1 MLHKGQGKDRAHA
14 KNYRTIST
22 CPIVSKAI
30 VAYISL
36 LYSDL
41 WNDATADTQF
51 QRQESSH
58 ELAALALTES
68 VNFSIASN
76 SKPAYVIYLDAK
88 SAFDLVLREILITD
102 LYEIGIKD
110 QGLVLIDERLK
121 NRKTVCEWDRILM
134 GPISDDCGVEQG
146 GINSSEFYKVYNN
159 DQLKLAQS
167 SQFGIMIG
175 PVTVSSMGQ
184 ADDVAL
190 VADDLHAL
198 QGLLDLSL
206 YFCKKKQISLNT
218 AKTKLQVFS
227 SKKLDDLSYFCKK
240 TTEIKIGDDVIEFV
254 DEAEHVGVVRSIH
267 GNLPHLLSR
276 ITAHRKQMGSI
287 LPIGLAK
294 VNRANPVAVLR
305 AHQIYCLPVLFS
317 GTAALVLKTSEIEL
331 IDQYLKN
338 TLVNLQ
344 KLSPRTPP
352 CVTYFLGG
360 HMPATAVLHVKQLT
374 LLVWSAT
381 RGILS
386 CIRF

>member
-1 MLHKGQGKDRAHA
+1 M
-14 KNYRTIST
+14 
-22 CPIVSKAI
+22 
-30 VAYISL
+30 
-36 LYSDL
+36 
-41 WNDATADTQF
+41 
-51 QRQESSH
+51 
-58 ELAALALTES
+58 
-68 VNFSIASN
+68 
-76 SKPAYVIYLDAK
+76 
-88 SAFDLVLREILITD
+88 
-102 LYEIGIKD
+102 
-110 QGLVLIDERLK
+110 
-121 NRKTVCEWDRILM
+121 CEWDRILM

-175 PVTVSSMGQ
+175 PVTVSSIGQ

-206 YFCKKKQISLNT
+206 YFCKKKHISLNN

-360 HMPATAVLHVKQLT
+360 HMPATALLHVRQLT
-374 LLVWSAT
+374 LFGMVCHQRDSVLYKILEYQITTARISNGSWVMKIRQLCIQYDLPSPMSLLLEPLPKPHYKALVKSSV
-381 RGILS
+381 LS
-386 CIRF
+386 YWLVKLRARAASLDTLRHFFIGNFDFNFCS